1 MAEHRRLAGD
11 PLTARAVLVAGF
23 AIIFAV
29 MVLVDLAGR
38 RPGRS
43 VAPLGSALIAAMRT
57 GTGRVIVLGAWLWL
71 GWHFLAR

>member
-11 PLTARAVLVAGF
+11 PLTARAILVAGF
-23 AIIFAV
+23 VVIIGA

-38 RPGRS
+38 RPNS
-43 VAPLGSALIAAMRT
+43 AVAPLGSALIAAMRG
-57 GTGRVIVLGAWLWL
+57 GTGRLIVLGAWVWI